1 MASPLAELF
10 SDLKAVFAAIS
21 SRWYLF
27 GAQAA
32 IIHGA
37 SRMTADVDVTVM
49 LGDRPLTSLVEALAN
64 GKFDLRT
71 DNVTEFA
78 AQTSIVPVV
87 HVKSGILV
95 DIILGGS
102 RLEEQFALRARQH
115 EIDNIKVPV
124 ASREDVI
131 TMKIL
136 SGREKDLD
144 DALAIIAAQI
154 EQLDIQQIQT
164 TLGTLEDILDRCD
177 LRPML
182 QNLLQR
188 ARS

>member
-10 SDLKAVFAAIS
+10 SDLKAVFAATS
-21 SRWYLF
+21 SPWYLF

-49 LGDRPLTSLVEALAN
+49 LGDCPLTSLVEALTN
-64 GKFDLRT
+64 GKFELRAS
-71 DNVTEFA
+71 NVTEFA
-78 AQTSIVPVV
+78 AQTRIVPVV

-95 DIILGGS
+95 DIVLGGS
-102 RLEEQFALRARQH
+102 RLEEQFELRARQH
-115 EIDNIKVPV
+115 DIDNIKVPV
-124 ASREDVI
+124 ASSEDLI

-144 DALAIIAAQI
+144 DALAIITAQI
-154 EQLDIQQIQT
+154 EKLDIQHIQT
-164 TLGTLEDILDRCD
+164 TLGTLEDILDRSD
-177 LRPML
+177 LL
-182 QNLLQR
+182 TTLEYLIQR
-188 ARS
+188 AHG